1 MSRRLHH
8 FDGGLDLPAHK
19 REATSGAIQPCPLP
33 DALVLSMLQ
42 HAGALAEPLVQ
53 AGDRVEAGQCIARVK
68 HERGAHLHA
77 PAAGRVRG
85 IEARPLP
92 GMPGITAPHI
102 VLDLE
107 PGQEAPVPA
116 PARPMPPL
124 DPWTAPREML
134 LERIREAGVTGM
146 GGAGF
151 PTAEKLAVPREVLV
165 INGAECEP
173 YVACDDRLIREQA
186 DRVLE
191 GSRLL
196 QRVVGAERVIVAV
209 EDAMCEALAALRE
222 AADTQAFP
230 GLELVAVPTRYPQGG
245 ERQLIQVLTGREV
258 PREGMPRDL
267 GVLVHNAAT
276 AVACWRAVTEGRP
289 LCSRV
294 VTVTGP
300 GVARPGNFEVA
311 IGTPVAHLVA
321 MAGGY
326 TPRAARLVLGGPMM
340 GQSLPDDAF
349 PITKSSL
356 AVLVLGTEDVARSG
370 PELPCIRCGDCAS
383 VCPARLL
390 PQQLLWDVRADAL
403 DRSRADGL
411 FDCIECGCCDLACP
425 SHIPLTQHF
434 RHAKTAL
441 RESEREAA
449 AALAARDRH
458 DARQARMQ
466 RIEAERAERAAAR
479 KTALSSGD
487 AVQAAIARARARKL
501 DP

>member
-1 MSRRLHH
+1 MSRHLHRFH
-8 FDGGLDLPAHK
+8 GGLDLPAHK
-19 REATSGAIQPCPLP
+19 REATAGAIVPCPLP
-33 DALVLSMLQ
+33 DTLVLSLLQ
-42 HAGALAEPLVQ
+42 HAGALAEPLVR
-53 AGDRVEAGQCIARVK
+53 AGDQVAAGQCIARVS
-68 HERGAHLHA
+68 HQRGAHLHA

-85 IEARPLP
+85 VEARPLP
-92 GMPGITAPHI
+92 GMPGIMAPHV
-102 VLDLE
+102 VLDVD
-107 PGQEAPVPA
+107 PGQTVPVPVQS
-116 PARPMPPL
+116 MPGL
-124 DPWTAPREML
+124 DPWSAPRETL
-134 LERIREAGVTGM
+134 LERIREAGISGM

-151 PTAEKLAVPREVLV
+151 PTAEKLSVPRSVLV

-186 DRVLE
+186 GQVVA

-196 QRVVGAERVIVAV
+196 QRIVGAERVVIAV
-209 EDAMCEALAALRE
+209 EDTMGEALAALRGALDALANPE
-222 AADTQAFP
+222 V
-230 GLELVAVPTRYPQGG
+230 ELVAVPSRYPQGG

-258 PREGMPRDL
+258 PRDGLPRDL
-267 GVLVHNAAT
+267 GVLVHNVAT
-276 AVACWRAVTEGRP
+276 AVACWRAVSDGRP

-311 IGTPVAHLVA
+311 IGTPVSHLVA

-340 GQSLPDDAF
+340 GQALPDDTF

-356 AVLVLGTEDVARSG
+356 AVLVLGAEDVAPSG
-370 PELPCIRCGDCAS
+370 PELPCIRCGECAS
-383 VCPARLL
+383 ACPARLL
-390 PQQLLWDVRADAL
+390 PQQLLWDVLADAL

-441 RESEREAA
+441 RERDREAA
-449 AALAARDRH
+449 AAHAARERH
-458 DARQARMQ
+458 DARQARVQ
-466 RIEAERAERAAAR
+466 RLEDERAERAAAR
-479 KTALSSGD
+479 KAALSSGD
-487 AVQAAIARARARKL
+487 AVKAAIERARARKL